1 MATYDLQTLLGLWAQ
16 GELTLKQAVGHI
28 FQQLLLIDQRLKQL
42 DQRLRQ
48 LEGRLKQLEGRK

>member
-1 MATYDLQTLLGLWAQ
+1 MATYDLQELLGLWAQ

-28 FQQLLLIDQRLKQL
+28 LQRLVPIDQRLKQF
-42 DQRLRQ
+42 DQRLKQ